1 MHQSSTIKW
10 SSLIIGVS
18 FLIIGV
24 FIISFPEEN
33 LFAITWLIA
42 LLFIINGFLE
52 IFVRQVIKRTAN
64 QSATMLVI
72 LGIINI
78 ILGLLILFNVVTSTT
93 FIAYL
98 FAIWF
103 IINAFFN
110 MFNVTPLEKS
120 NKIFHIISII
130 LNILAI
136 LFGIILLFNPLIAAF
151 IIAIFISAVFFIIG
165 VSYIIDALN

>member
-1 MHQSSTIKW
+1 M
-10 SSLIIGVS
+10 
-18 FLIIGV
+18 
-24 FIISFPEEN
+24 
-33 LFAITWLIA
+33 
-42 LLFIINGFLE
+42 
-52 IFVRQVIKRTAN
+52 
-64 QSATMLVI
+64 
-72 LGIINI
+72 
-78 ILGLLILFNVVTSTT
+78 TSTT
-93 FIAYL
+93 FIVYL

-130 LNILAI
+130 LNISAI